1 MVSLQ
6 GLKSFNG
13 QLCQK
18 CKRNIPHIPQIQFQK
33 ISNPFATDI
42 LQDKAL
48 GDLSADQ
55 GLLLEYCIRTEV
67 KNVVEKCGVRK
78 MGPPIIEDGSL

>member
-1 MVSLQ
+1 MQ
-6 GLKSFNG
+6 
-13 QLCQK
+13 
-18 CKRNIPHIPQIQFQK
+18 RNIPHIPQIQFQK

-78 MGPPIIEDGSL
+78 WDHQSLKMAHSSHSTALPLHERSIAFP